1 VPSTASRPLTCIE
14 PPSLGSVRL
23 LGEIGR
29 LATSYDLLRT
39 LSIHRIKVR
48 YKQSR
53 LGLLWAILQP
63 LAMMLAFTLM
73 FHLIGGAPAEGVP
86 YAVFVYAALLPWT
99 AFASGLS
106 SATGALT
113 GHAALLTKVSFP
125 REILP
130 LTYVVVALVDL
141 CIAATVLF
149 GMMAWYRISVTIE
162 ALWAVPAIAVLTA
175 WLVAAGLLLSALQVR
190 YRDVGLA
197 MPVVL
202 QVWLFA
208 SPVLYPL
215 ATVQRVLPARFYAL
229 YVLNPM
235 AGIVETIRRTVVLHQ
250 APDLQALVTSALISL
265 ALLPIAYTYF
275 KFTERTMADVI

>member
-1 VPSTASRPLTCIE
+1 MRATTRTVTCIE
-14 PPSLGSVRL
+14 PPTLGGIQLFAEAARL
-23 LGEIGR
+23 M
-29 LATSYDLLRT
+29 ASYDLLRT

-73 FHLIGGAPAEGVP
+73 FRLIGGAPAEGVP

-106 SATGALT
+106 SATGSLT

-141 CIAATVLF
+141 CIAASVLF
-149 GMMAWYRISVTIE
+149 GMMLWFRISVTPQ
-162 ALWAVPAIAVLTA
+162 ALWAIPAIVVLAV
-175 WLVAAGLLLSALQVR
+175 WLVGVGLLLSALQVQ

-215 ATVQRVLPARFYAL
+215 STVKQVLPARFYAL

-235 AGIVETIRRTVVLHQ
+235 AGVVETVRRTVVLSQ
-250 APDLQALVTSALISL
+250 DPDLQALSMSALLSL

-275 KFTERTMADVI
+275 KFTERTMADII